1 MIKRRNMGMQVLLM
15 IITLGIYGI
24 YWFYVTSKEMVE
36 YKRLD
41 GSPGFWTVLSL
52 IPFVNL
58 YAAYKQ
64 GEAVEA
70 LTDGSVNRWIIFI
83 LWLVFSPAVW
93 FITQTE
99 LNKRDLLNPRRCRN
113 QHAWKTNHDSTKNVN
128 TDPARVDPVAP
139 GPPNWTKSRTLI

>member
-1 MIKRRNMGMQVLLM
+1 MIKQRSMGMQVLLM

-36 YKRLD
+36 YKGLD
-41 GSPGFWTVLSL
+41 GSPDLWTLLSL

-58 YAAYKQ
+58 YAEYKQ

-70 LTDGSVNRWIIFI
+70 LTDGSINRWVIFI

-93 FITQTE
+93 FIE
-99 LNKRDLLNPRRCRN
+99 
-113 QHAWKTNHDSTKNVN
+113 
-128 TDPARVDPVAP
+128 VDP
-139 GPPNWTKSRTLI
+139 KIRTGG

>member
-1 MIKRRNMGMQVLLM
+1 MIKQRNMVMQVLLM

-41 GSPGFWTVLSL
+41 GNSGLWTVLSL
-52 IPFVNL
+52 IPFANL
-58 YAAYKQ
+58 YAVYKQ

-70 LTDGSVNRWIIFI
+70 LTDGSTNRWIIFI
-83 LWLVFSPAVW
+83 LWMVFSPAVW

-99 LNKRDLLNPRRCRN
+99 LNKRASEL
-113 QHAWKTNHDSTKNVN
+113 A
-128 TDPARVDPVAP
+128 
-139 GPPNWTKSRTLI
+139 

>member
-1 MIKRRNMGMQVLLM
+1 MIKRRNMAMQVLLM

-36 YKRLD
+36 YKQLD
-41 GSPGFWTVLSL
+41 GSPTLWTVLSL

-58 YAAYKQ
+58 YADYKQ

-70 LTDGSVNRWIIFI
+70 LTDGSINRWIIFI
-83 LWLVFSPAVW
+83 LWLIFSPAVW

-99 LNKRDLLNPRRCRN
+99 LNNR
-113 QHAWKTNHDSTKNVN
+113 ASE
-128 TDPARVDPVAP
+128 PA
-139 GPPNWTKSRTLI
+139 

>member
-1 MIKRRNMGMQVLLM
+1 MIKRRNMWMQVLLM

-58 YAAYKQ
+58 YADYKQ

-99 LNKRDLLNPRRCRN
+99 LNKR
-113 QHAWKTNHDSTKNVN
+113 ASE
-128 TDPARVDPVAP
+128 PA
-139 GPPNWTKSRTLI
+139 